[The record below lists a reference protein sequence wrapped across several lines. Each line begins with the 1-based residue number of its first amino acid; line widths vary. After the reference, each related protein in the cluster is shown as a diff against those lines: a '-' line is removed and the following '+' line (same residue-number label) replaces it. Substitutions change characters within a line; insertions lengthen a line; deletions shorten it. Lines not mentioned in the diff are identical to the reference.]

1 MSDLL
6 KIYEIMRQKETSFS
20 GEYYIP
26 EAWNIKGFEG
36 SKVALRRKDEINVN
50 PYKYFCSTVD
60 AINNGVFSEDEFAPL
75 IYSCLPRSL
84 TAWCHS
90 ADIEPSRGTFLKLIL
105 ILPLIKSYGT
115 TILYLLPVCAHGEVN
130 KKGELG
136 SPYAARDFYDL
147 DPDLHDPLL
156 GEYSPELLHSELSA
170 LVEACHIM
178 NIKVMLDFAFRT
190 VSRDNVLIK
199 EHPDWFYWINKNSED
214 GFEPPKIGDMKT
226 PVNVTKKNIKE
237 LYKSESAQKYL
248 SSFTQ
253 SPDKLD
259 PEKWEKAKDKS
270 VSAIVKDFGVTTVP
284 GFSDVINDNQPA
296 WTDVTY
302 LRYYF
307 DNAPDVATYIS
318 KNQPP
323 FIMQDG
329 ASLNIIHGKEK
340 NNELWDYIINILPF
354 YYKTYGIDG
363 ARIDMAHALP
373 PELNAAMIKRIR
385 TLAPDFLL
393 WSEEFNPKFSE
404 EAKKDGFNFISGF
417 IYSVYKK
424 AALSRFNADILSK
437 NMLLAKIPIA
447 GAVETADTPRSACIY
462 PDKNYVMMLYTI
474 NSFLPNNYPLLNSGE
489 ELFEVQPMNLG
500 LDNNDKGRFVLEK
513 SDPMYGRLAFFD
525 NYAMHWQ
532 SDSAGM
538 QKTICNI
545 AKIRSEYKWL
555 LEDKNNFI
563 PINFY
568 MSNKKI
574 TPLCF
579 YNSTCSVG
587 ITIVINRSQK
597 ENARVE
603 LDTLFPRAP
612 VDELLMIYDNGIYEE
627 EKEFKKTIKLAPCET
642 VILKFR
648 YKSIKGEP
656 LR

>member
-26 EAWNIKGFEG
+26 ELWNVLGFENSAG
-36 SKVALRRKDEINVN
+36 TLKRKGEINVN
-50 PYKYFCSTVD
+50 PYSFFCSTVD
-60 AINNGVFSEDEFAPL
+60 AIKEGNHTEAEFAPL

-84 TAWCHS
+84 TAWRHG
-90 ADIEPSRGTFLKLIL
+90 DDKEPAKGTFLKLIL
-105 ILPLIKSYGT
+105 LLPLLKSYGT
-115 TILYLLPVCAHGEVN
+115 TILYLLPVCAHGELN

-156 GEYSPELLHSELSA
+156 GQYSPELLKTELRA
-170 LVEACHIM
+170 LIEACHIM
-178 NIKVMLDFAFRT
+178 NIRVMLDFAFRT

-199 EHPDWFYWINKNSED
+199 EHPDWFYWIDKKFETS
-214 GFEPPKIGDMKT
+214 FEPPKIGDMKT

-237 LYKSESAQKYL
+237 LYKSESAKKYL
-248 SSFTQ
+248 SSFTL

-259 PEKWEKAKDKS
+259 SDKWKHAKDSEKNNIS
-270 VSAIVKDFGVTTVP
+270 DILGDFGITTVP

-307 DNAPDVATYIS
+307 DNPPEVSTYIP
-318 KNQPP
+318 KDQPP

-329 ASLNIIHGKEK
+329 ASLNVIHGEK
-340 NNELWDYIINILPF
+340 KNTELWDYIINILPF

-373 PELNAAMIKRIR
+373 PELNTAIIKKIR
-385 TLAPDFLL
+385 AISHDFIL
-393 WSEEFNPKFSE
+393 WSEEFNPKFSV
-404 EAKKDGFNFISGF
+404 EAKKGGFNFISGF

-424 AALSRFNADILSK
+424 AGCSRFNADLLLK
-437 NMLLAKIPIA
+437 NMLLSKIPVA
-447 GAVETADTPRSACIY
+447 GAVETPDTPRSACIY
-462 PDKNYVMMLYTI
+462 PDKSYIMMLYTI
-474 NSFLPNNYPLLNSGE
+474 NSFLPNNYPLLNSGQE
-489 ELFEVQPMNLG
+489 VFEVQPMNLG
-500 LDNNDKGRFVLEK
+500 LDNTEEGRFVLDK
-513 SDPMYGRLAFFD
+513 DDPMYGRLAFFD

-532 SDSAGM
+532 NGSSEM
-538 QKTICNI
+538 QKII
-545 AKIRSEYKWL
+545 RDVAKIRAEYKRL
-555 LEDKNNFI
+555 LEDKSNFI
-563 PINFY
+563 PLNFY
-568 MSNKKI
+568 MGNKKV

-579 YNSTCSVG
+579 YNSTRSAG
-587 ITIVINRSQK
+587 ITVVANRSLQD
-597 ENARVE
+597 NARID
-603 LDTLFPRAP
+603 LDTLFPKSP
-612 VDELLMIYDNGIYEE
+612 VKELEMIYDNGIYEE

-648 YKSIKGEP
+648 Y
-656 LR
+656 